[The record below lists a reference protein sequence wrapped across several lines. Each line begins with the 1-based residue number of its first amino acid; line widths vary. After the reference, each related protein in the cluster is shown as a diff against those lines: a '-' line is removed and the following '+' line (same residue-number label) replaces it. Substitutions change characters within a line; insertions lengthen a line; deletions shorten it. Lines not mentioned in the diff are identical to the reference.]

1 MRLSFH
7 SQAWEDY
14 LWWQQNDKQMLKRLN
29 ALIRAIERDPFVGI
43 GKPEALKHN
52 LQGFWSRRMSDEHR
66 IVYQVEGDVLMI
78 AQCRG
83 HYY

>member
-14 LWWQQNDKQMLKRLN
+14 LWWQQNDKQMLKRVN
-29 ALIRAIERDPFVGI
+29 ALIRDIERDPFIGT

-52 LQGFWSRRMSDEHR
+52 LRGFWSRRISDEHR
-66 IVYQVEGDVLMI
+66 IVYQVQGDVLVI

-83 HYY
+83 HYS